1 MAASEPDLA
10 RLVGLRTVK
19 GGHYAEFRGTTARLS
34 RVMTALE
41 GISKALVQTA
51 SGPEALVIA
60 VVETVRDHL
69 GAEWVL
75 FALADGHLGQTGPRH
90 LIASGDGQIMAFEG
104 ASVAQPPADLPDPV
118 LNRLNDVLRGEDE
131 MLRGPLVGDHHI
143 HVPVELDGS
152 IVGGLSAWTP
162 DDTVVDPADL
172 MVLRILAGQATVAM
186 VYASLFA
193 EANRRAEELAERN
206 AELLRTQRELSAVQ
220 RTALLNG
227 ERSRIA
233 RELHDEIGQSLTV
246 VLLSLRRLMQI
257 APEEMREELEVA
269 HTAARTSLANVRD
282 VAQRLRPG
290 VLEDLGLTSALASLI
305 REFSAASG
313 IPVESR
319 LAKIE
324 SGSRTVDLVIYRVA
338 QESLTNI
345 ARHSG
350 ARTAEVTLSQ
360 DSQGIVLSVRDDGIG
375 VQGPVGAGVR
385 GMMERALLV
394 DAELTLAARPQGGTE
409 VVLSIP
415 AAREE
420 AGA

>member
-1 MAASEPDLA
+1 MGAGEGRIVNLFR
-10 RLVGLRTVK
+10 RLVLANGLVFTV
-19 GGHYAEFRGTTARLS
+19 GTLLLALLPLTVSAQVAEREAIVL
-34 RVMTALE
+34 AL
-41 GISKALVQTA
+41 GLALL
-51 SGPEALVIA
+51 LV
-60 VVETVRDHL
+60 VN
-69 GAEWVL
+69 GVL
-75 FALADGHLGQTGPRH
+75 VKLTLRP
-90 LIASGDGQIMAFEG
+90 LNSL
-104 ASVAQPPADLPDPV
+104 VA
-118 LNRLNDVLRGEDE
+118 G
-131 MLRGPLVGDHHI
+131 MK
-143 HVPVELDGS
+143 ELDPLQPHRAS
-152 IVGGLSAWTP
+152 PDAGGDFVHLTSAFQEMRTRLEQERSMSS
-162 DDTVVDPADL
+162 A
-172 MVLRILAGQATVAM
+172 RAI
-186 VYASLFA
+186 
-193 EANRRAEELAERN
+193 EAQE
-206 AELLRTQRELSAVQ
+206 
-220 RTALLNG
+220 G
-227 ERSRIA
+227 ERRRIA

-290 VLEDLGLTSALASLI
+290 VLEDLGLISALASLI

-319 LAKIE
+319 LAKVE

-350 ARTAEVTLSQ
+350 ARAAEVTLSQ

-394 DAELTLAARPQGGTE
+394 DAELTLTARPQGGTE

-415 AAREE
+415 TAREE